1 MVVLLLVDETWH
13 QNSEKLSDGGRGESA
28 AGAGKGARVEI
39 SQVGREEALDI
50 GVKQDNT
57 DAAKA
62 RMKLK
67 PSEGEG
73 QAVEMVV
80 GIDDGDRLQ
89 ERGRASNRGI
99 V

>member
-1 MVVLLLVDETWH
+1 M
-13 QNSEKLSDGGRGESA
+13 S
-28 AGAGKGARVEI
+28 VEI

-50 GVKQDNT
+50 GIEQDNT
-57 DAAKA
+57 DTAKA
-62 RMKLK
+62 GMKLN

-73 QAVEMVV
+73 QPIQMVV
-80 GIDDGDRLQ
+80 GIDNGDRLQ